1 MSEASWSQYWQGRE
15 GDTTGALT
23 GVESDRELQEY
34 WARVLSDGARDAA
47 FLDLACGAGTVLKQA
62 AKLGYSNLTGLDISS
77 EAVKV
82 LQNDLPAA
90 KTVTASA
97 SETGLPDTAYDI
109 IVSQFG
115 LEYAGAQ
122 AALSEA
128 ARLTAPR
135 GRIETV
141 MHMAGGA
148 IEAEV
153 QGHADHCAELL
164 ESGFIEKAS
173 ALFKG
178 AYENNTAKAQALMDD
193 VMVAR
198 DRVSALI
205 KPNKRSLAAHLI
217 NGTAQLWE
225 KRSAYVLQDV
235 TGWLNSMKSEIEAY
249 KARMDSMIAA
259 ALSQEELQRCVSHL
273 EEQGFSVNTAP
284 LSLSGADAA
293 WVLSAH
299 RNIGT

>member
-23 GVESDRELQEY
+23 GVESDRELQEH

-62 AKLGYSNLTGLDISS
+62 SQLGYSNLTGLDISS
-77 EAVKV
+77 EAGKV
-82 LQNDLPAA
+82 LQNDIAGV
-90 KTVTASA
+90 KTVVASA
-97 SETGLPDTAYDI
+97 SETGLPDAAYDI

-128 ARLTAPR
+128 ARLTAPG

-141 MHMAGGA
+141 MHMTGGA

>member
-23 GVESDRELQEY
+23 GVESDRELQEH
-34 WARVLSDGARDAA
+34 WARVLSDGSRDAA

-62 AKLGYSNLTGLDISS
+62 ATLGYTNLTGLDVSS
-77 EAVKV
+77 EAIAV
-82 LQNDLPAA
+82 LQSDLPAA

-97 SETGLPDTAYDI
+97 SETGLPDASYDI

-115 LEYAGAQ
+115 LEYASAN
-122 AALSEA
+122 AALPEA
-128 ARLTAPR
+128 ARLIAPG

-141 MHMAGGA
+141 MHMTGGA

-153 QGHADHCAELL
+153 KGHADHCAALL
-164 ESGFIEKAS
+164 ESGFFEKVS
-173 ALFKG
+173 ALFRG
-178 AYENNTAKAQALMDD
+178 AYENDTANAQALMDD
-193 VMVAR
+193 AATAQA
-198 DRVSALI
+198 RVSGLV
-205 KPNKRSLAAHLI
+205 KPNERSLAAHLLS
-217 NGTAQLWE
+217 GTAQLWE
-225 KRSAYVLQDV
+225 KRAAYALEDV
-235 TGWLNSMKSEIEAY
+235 TGWLSGMKAEIEAY
-249 KARMDSMIAA
+249 KARMESMIAA
-259 ALSQEELQRCVSHL
+259 ALSAEELERCVGIL
-273 EEQGFSVNTAP
+273 KEQGFSVKAEA